1 MVPDLFI
8 SHAHYTHSR
17 GFQFPTQKKYST
29 KETREIYEVDSG
41 RKVGNWQ
48 QVRLGRRVKLGEVEL
63 EAHDAGHVLGSVQ
76 YEVITPEGNVVY
88 SSHIN
93 FSDTLL
99 SRAAEVAPC
108 DTLVIETTFA
118 ARSQSGLP
126 RESVVAEIVKWALEC
141 IKDRRIPALEADA
154 IGNSQELVR
163 IFNDWTELPVIV
175 HPRIARVNKV
185 YESNGIAL
193 RYVDASTDEAQNLTG
208 DGRCVVVVPR
218 RFDATRYGDFRIAV
232 VSGWVPRVQTDDRKT
247 FLLGDQ
253 ADFNQLLGFVQ
264 EARPK
269 AVLTFRGA
277 SQMFAQM
284 VSKRLGIA
292 ARELA
297 PDIPRPKPAL
307 LRLDEKRVA
316 RCQDVLLQF
325 IQTPDF
331 TYEKRDLLTLGM
343 KEGFK
348 NPEIEEALARL
359 TKSGLLE
366 YSEMVDGYRLV

>member
-1 MVPDLFI
+1 M
-8 SHAHYTHSR
+8 
-17 GFQFPTQKKYST
+17 
-29 KETREIYEVDSG
+29 
-41 RKVGNWQ
+41 
-48 QVRLGRRVKLGEVEL
+48 KLGEVEL

-88 SSHIN
+88 ASHIN
-93 FSDTLL
+93 FTDTLL

-118 ARSQSGLP
+118 APYQSLPP

-154 IGNSQELVR
+154 IGNAQELVR
-163 IFNDWTELPVIV
+163 IFNNWTELTVIV
-175 HPRIARVNKV
+175 HPQIARINEV

-193 RYVDASTDEAQNLTG
+193 RYVDASTDEAQNLTA
-208 DGRCVVVVPR
+208 DGRCVVIVPR

-232 VSGWVPRVQTDDRKT
+232 ISGWVPRVQTDERKT
-247 FLLGDQ
+247 FLLSDQ

-269 AVLTFRGA
+269 TVLAFRGA

-297 PDIPRPKPAL
+297 ADIPRPKPASP
-307 LRLDEKRVA
+307 RLDEERVA
-316 RCQDVLLQF
+316 RCQEVLLQF
-325 IQTPDF
+325 IQAPDF
-331 TYEKRDLLTLGM
+331 TYEKRDLLTVGM

-348 NPEIEEALARL
+348 NSEVEEALARL
-359 TKSGLLE
+359 TKSGLLK
-366 YSEMVDGYRLV
+366 YSEIVDGYRLA